1 MNLSLIDP
9 FVLAQDYPE
18 SLAGTLRSGHATCLR
33 FNRKGD
39 FLASGRADGT
49 VVIFDIETN
58 GVARKL
64 RGHTRQIQSL
74 SWSRDGR
81 YLLSSSQ
88 DWKCVLWDLKD
99 GSRVRTVRFEAPV
112 YIAELH
118 PYNHLL
124 FVASLFE
131 DQPKLVDLSTTIP
144 TKHVLPSAP
153 KRQRL
158 EGEDASTEKQD
169 AKHTTCVTVFTAS
182 GHHILAGTNKGW
194 FNIIET
200 ATCQTIY
207 STRLSTG
214 VIIFL
219 RLTASG
225 RDMVV
230 NSSDRILRTIL
241 MPNLTDA
248 NVDPDSITIEVEHKF
263 QDVVNRLSWN
273 HVAFSSTGEYVT
285 ASTYKN
291 HDIYVWERSHG
302 SLVKILE
309 GPKEELGVVEW
320 HPHRPYV
327 AACGLESGH
336 IYLWAI
342 NTPQRWSALAPD
354 FAEVEENVEYIERE
368 DEFDIHPI
376 EEIHKRRLDLEDED
390 VDVLT
395 VEPTKELGYED
406 DEEVGRGGGPLGS
419 DDEDG
424 GGGAF
429 RMPVLLDI
437 SESESEE
444 EIVAVGP
451 GTMRRKSPGAG
462 REWMDSGGGG
472 GSDARNGAAENGASD
487 MERATTNGTASR
499 SRRKR

>member
-9 FVLAQDYPE
+9 FVLAQDYPD
-18 SLAGTLRSGHATCLR
+18 SLTGKLKSGHATCIR

-39 FLASGRADGT
+39 FLAAGRVDGT
-49 VVIFDIETN
+49 VVIFDVETN

-88 DWKCVLWDLKD
+88 DWKCILWDLRD
-99 GSRVRTVRFEAPV
+99 GSRIRTVRFEAPV

-131 DQPKLVDLSTTIP
+131 DQPMLVDVSTTIP
-144 TKHVLPSAP
+144 I
-153 KRQRL
+153 KRQLPTAPRRL
-158 EGEDASTEKQD
+158 QIEGDDVNEKQAVQD
-169 AKHTTCVTVFTAS
+169 AKQSTCVTIFTS
-182 GHHILAGTNKGW
+182 LGNHIIAGTSKGW
-194 FNIIET
+194 LNIIET
-200 ATCQTIY
+200 ESCQTIH
-207 STRLSTG
+207 STRLCNG
-214 VIIFL
+214 VVIFL

-225 RDMVV
+225 RDMVS
-230 NSSDRILRTIL
+230 NSSDRVIRTIP
-241 MPNLTDA
+241 MPDLSQ
-248 NVDPDSITIEVEHKF
+248 VDLDINNIKIEVEHKF

-285 ASTYKN
+285 ASTYMN

-320 HPHRPYV
+320 HPHRPLV
-327 AACGLESGH
+327 AACGLETGRV
-336 IYLWAI
+336 YLWSI
-342 NTPQRWSALAPD
+342 ITPQRWSALAPD

-376 EEIHKRRLDLEDED
+376 EEIHKRRLDLEDEV

-395 VEPTKELGYED
+395 IEPVKGEFED
-406 DEEVGRGGGPLGS
+406 EV
-419 DDEDG
+419 
-424 GGGAF
+424 F

-437 SESESEE
+437 DDSESEE

-451 GTMRRKSPGAG
+451 GTMRRKSPGEG
-462 REWMDSGGGG
+462 REWMNGVESAESGDDRGTTKR
-472 GSDARNGAAENGASD
+472 S
-487 MERATTNGTASR
+487 TTNGTTKAPNK
-499 SRRKR
+499 SRRR